1 MINLINHAENFLNR
15 ICIREGNRSF
25 TYNSLLNESQKLAQV
40 LLGHSSDL
48 NENRVAFMVSPGF
61 NYLKTQWA
69 IWQAGGIAVPMCLD
83 YPPHSLQFI
92 IDETAATF
100 VVYSEKFEG
109 LINQLQL
116 SDAVRKINLNQIN
129 TAEFNNSSLPDIQPE
144 RKAMILFTSGTTS
157 KPKGV
162 VTTHAN
168 IEAQITSL
176 TTAWQWQQTDETL
189 CVLPLHHIHGIINII
204 GCALWSGA
212 SCDFMNDS
220 FSPKSVLDYFFD
232 HPVNVFMAVPTIY
245 YKLITY
251 ISELPESERVKIH
264 HRLRSMRLMV
274 SGSAALP
281 VSVMEQWESISGH
294 RLLERYGMT
303 EIGMAISNPLEG
315 ERRAGH
321 IGLPLTGVEVRLC
334 DELDKVVSE
343 NEAGEIQVK
352 GKNVFL
358 NYWNLPE
365 ATSKSFTSDGWFK
378 TGDVAVVSDGY
389 YKILGRSSV
398 DIIKS
403 GGYKLSA
410 IEIEEVLRQHEV
422 ISDCSVVGIED
433 AAWGELVCAALVLKK
448 DISTSVIEQWING
461 LLPKYKTPKRYLIV
475 VELPRNAMGKVIK
488 PEVKKLFI

>member
-1 MINLINHAENFLNR
+1 MINLINRAENFLNR
-15 ICIREGNRSF
+15 ICIREGNQSF
-25 TYNSLLNESQKLAQV
+25 TYDSLLNESRKLAQV
-40 LLGHSSDL
+40 LLGYSTDL

-61 NYLKTQWA
+61 NYVKTQWA

-83 YPPHSLQFI
+83 YPPHSLQFLM
-92 IDETAATF
+92 DETAATV
-100 VVYSEKFEG
+100 VVYSEKFES
-109 LINQLQL
+109 LIDQIQL
-116 SDAVRKINLNQIN
+116 SDSVRKINLDQIN
-129 TAEFNNSSLPDIQPE
+129 TVEFSNGSLPDIQPE

-162 VTTHAN
+162 VTAHAN

-212 SCDFMNDS
+212 CCDFTNES
-220 FSPKSVLDYFFD
+220 FSPKSVLDYFFNR
-232 HPVNVFMAVPTIY
+232 PVNVFMAVPTIY

-251 ISELPESERVKIH
+251 ISELPESERVEIH
-264 HRLRSMRLMV
+264 HRLRTMRLMV

-321 IGLPLTGVEVRLC
+321 IGLPLPGVQVRLC
-334 DELDKVVSE
+334 DESDKVVSE
-343 NEAGEIQVK
+343 NESGEIQVK
-352 GKNVFL
+352 GNNVFL

-365 ATSKSFTSDGWFK
+365 ATAKSFTSDGWFK

-389 YKILGRSSV
+389 FKILGRSSV

-410 IEIEEVLRQHEV
+410 IEIEEVLRQHEA
-422 ISDCSVVGIED
+422 ITDCSVVGIED

-448 DISTSVIEQWING
+448 DVSTSDVEQWING
-461 LLPKYKTPKRYLIV
+461 LLPKYKTPKRYMIIT
-475 VELPRNAMGKVIK
+475 ELPRNAMGKVVK